1 MCSQIVIRASGV
13 TKGFSSYEVPA
24 DRLKQGVLSAASRVL
39 PNSTARQLVR
49 EKSEKYGRTFW
60 ALNGVSFEVAKG
72 ETIGVIGRNG
82 SGKSTLLQI
91 VCQTLNPTNGS
102 VEVTGRVA
110 ALLELG
116 SGFDL
121 EYTGRENIYLNGQ
134 LHGLTRRQIDER
146 LADIIAFADIGDFI
160 DQPVKTYSSGMFV
173 RLAFAVIAHVDADI
187 LVVDEALA
195 VGDAFFN
202 QKCLRFMD
210 RFRESGTILFVS
222 HDTSTVKKLCTRVI
236 WIDKGV
242 VMRAGDADEV
252 CEAYLDAYYEAG
264 PVSAPSEP
272 AAAPASGAPCSLVL
286 EARRDSR
293 LSMVNHSKYRNDIE
307 VLPFEPTSASFGR
320 GDARIVGVELVDE
333 GGSSLAWVVGGEP
346 VTLRVTV
353 QIRSEIESAI
363 VGFFFNDS
371 LGQPLFGDNTY
382 QTYRN
387 RPVSCI
393 EGDIL
398 VARFTF
404 AMPIVPT
411 GNYSINV
418 AVADGTQQRH
428 VQLHWIH
435 DALPVKVH
443 TSSTAH
449 HLLAI
454 PMLRVGVTTSS
465 AVR

>member
-1 MCSQIVIRASGV
+1 V
-13 TKGFSSYEVPA
+13 
-24 DRLKQGVLSAASRVL
+24 
-39 PNSTARQLVR
+39 
-49 EKSEKYGRTFW
+49 
-60 ALNGVSFEVAKG
+60 
-72 ETIGVIGRNG
+72 
-82 SGKSTLLQI
+82 
-91 VCQTLNPTNGS
+91 
-102 VEVTGRVA
+102 
-110 ALLELG
+110 LLELG

-134 LHGLTRRQIDER
+134 LHGLSRRQIDER
-146 LADIIAFADIGDFI
+146 LADIIEFADIGDFI

-173 RLAFAVIAHVDADI
+173 RLAFAVIAHIDADI
-187 LVVDEALA
+187 LVIDEALA

-210 RFRESGTILFVS
+210 RFRENGTILFVS

-242 VMRAGDADEV
+242 VMRSGDPDEV
-252 CEAYLDAYYEAG
+252 CEAYLEAYYEAG
-264 PVSAPSEP
+264 PAHATGAATTPVSREP
-272 AAAPASGAPCSLVL
+272 RALVV
-286 EARRDSR
+286 EAGRDNR
-293 LSMVNHSKYRNDIE
+293 LSVVNQSKYRNDIE
-307 VLPFEPTSASFGR
+307 VLRFEPSAASFGS
-320 GDARIVGVELVDE
+320 GDARIVDVELVDE
-333 GGSSLAWVVGGEP
+333 DGASLAWAVGGER
-346 VTLRVTV
+346 VTLRVTA
-353 QIRSEIESAI
+353 QIRGEIDSAI

-371 LGQPLFGDNTY
+371 LGQPLFGENTY
-382 QTYRN
+382 LSYRD
-387 RPVSCI
+387 RPFPCN

-404 AMPIVPT
+404 AMPIVPV
-411 GNYSINV
+411 GDYSINV
-418 AVADGTQQRH
+418 AIADGTQHRH

-443 TSSTAH
+443 ASSTAH

>member
-1 MCSQIVIRASGV
+1 MSSQIVIRASGV
-13 TKGFSSYEVPA
+13 TKGFSSYELPA
-24 DRLKQGVLSAASRVL
+24 DRLKQGALSLVSRIL
-39 PNSTARQLVR
+39 PTQLGRECARAQ
-49 EKSEKYGRTFW
+49 SETYGKMFW
-60 ALNGVSFEVAKG
+60 ALNGVSFDVAKG

-91 VCQTLNPTNGS
+91 VCQTLNPTGGS
-102 VEVTGRVA
+102 VETTGRVA

-121 EYTGRENIYLNGQ
+121 EYTGRENIYLNAQ
-134 LHGLTRRQIDER
+134 LHGLARRQIDER
-146 LADIIAFADIGDFI
+146 LDDIIAFADIGDFV

-210 RFRESGTILFVS
+210 RFRETGTILFVS

-242 VMRAGDADEV
+242 VMQSGDPDEV
-252 CEAYLDAYYEAG
+252 CEAYLEAYYEAG
-264 PVSAPSEP
+264 LPNAANAPVKPLEQP
-272 AAAPASGAPCSLVL
+272 ARSLVV
-286 EARRDSR
+286 EAGRDNR
-293 LSMVNHSKYRNDIE
+293 LSEVNQSKYRNDIE
-307 VLPFEPTSASFGR
+307 VLRFEPSAASFGS
-320 GDARIVGVELVDE
+320 GDARIVNVELVDE
-333 GGSSLAWVVGGEP
+333 DGSPLAWVVGGES
-346 VTLRVTV
+346 VTLRVTA
-353 QIRSEIESAI
+353 QIRSEIDSAI
-363 VGFFFNDS
+363 VGFFFNDG

-382 QTYRN
+382 LNYRD
-387 RPVSCI
+387 RPVSCGD
-393 EGDIL
+393 GDIL

-404 AMPIVPT
+404 AMPILPT
-411 GNYSINV
+411 GDYSINV
-418 AVADGTQQRH
+418 AIADGTQQRH

-443 TSSTAH
+443 ASSTAH

-454 PMLRVGVTTSS
+454 PMLRVGVTTLS
-465 AVR
+465 AIR